1 MKEFLSKIGGK
12 NLDLNPK
19 EKEKKTSRSLFIL
32 NKKRKRKTERSAVAN
47 AIKELSKRKI
57 NNVEG
62 VQAYF
67 LENRKVVGEKE
78 AKFYNTI
85 LSMKVVNNNIRLSDV
100 LTNKPIYGYYCDTK
114 MTSFI
119 ISNDVLY
126 SNALFFYRTEKEKAD
141 DLFKECAYVDQVSF
155 CSLPFMCT
163 GDVKKGYYQ
172 DFSGT
177 FAAIG
182 YEGLSEEEK
191 KKIIGGEGEKI
202 KFNYNDIE
210 YLVFHLSGCTLVYP
224 SKLKGNTDEI
234 KNMCENM
241 KTISVSGS
249 RVILN
254 DKSFKVNN
262 KVRYV
267 DSVVKTQDFCP
278 AFLEMPESTEFSV
291 LFRIVYDYNKLYDE
305 IKNICQKQQLLKFPR
320 NMFYWDTMHQCFD
333 FIGVLAVTGKNFITP
348 ENQKNLALVYDNYIK
363 LKDVLDLWKQ
373 NQLLF
378 QRCIKEF
385 YSSFNNIVNYD
396 KLIVLR
402 DKIRDYMEMYNAL
415 TNDET
420 YDEITTLINSC
431 HIFRMCDCIHKQ
443 MNFNLFSLAQQMYN
457 VITAMNN
464 ADVRTLV
471 NDLRQL
477 GFAIYNLTYV
487 PSDKPNAQM
496 FPFIVSPGAF
506 LGNVLGGNVKFE
518 DDPLVEIVTSI
529 QNKVNKINSL
539 EDSVIQT
546 TNYVAN
552 NRERLQENN
561 LAQSLDDFLSTNQI
575 AMEDEDKKIVIKQI
589 QNELPNN
596 QNISSQLN
604 NAISQS
610 VIQGDKE
617 GKSVV
622 MNPNLIGDYAKRR
635 MLEIQARNIQQ
646 NQDRN
651 RLNMEINNLQ
661 KAYLDNRM
669 YSDEPTSTGSKN
681 IPITQDIVMQNET
694 FLGTDNQIMDR
705 IRENITTVDINPVNF
720 NKWYC
725 DLLVK
730 AGQLDMYSYPAA
742 IEVSS
747 EDLLETYP
755 LSNEEINKI
764 LSNFS
769 MPSISEVM
777 REKIYYQKTPI
788 VKITD
793 AGKTKMKLR
802 TIKKKKKKK

>member
-1 MKEFLSKIGGK
+1 MKDFLSKIGNK

-19 EKEKKTSRSLFIL
+19 AKEKKTSRSLFIL

-78 AKFYNTI
+78 ANFYNTI

-100 LTNKPIYGYYCDTK
+100 LTNKPIYGYFCDTK

-126 SNALFFYRTEKEKAD
+126 SNALFYYRVEKEKAT
-141 DLFKECAYVDQVSF
+141 DLFKECGCVDQVSF
-155 CSLPFMCT
+155 CSLPFMCN

-177 FAAIG
+177 FAVVG
-182 YEGLSEEEK
+182 YEQLSEEDK
-191 KKIIGGEGEKI
+191 KKIINGEGEKI
-202 KFNYNDIE
+202 KFNYNDVE
-210 YLVFHLSGCTLVYP
+210 YSVFHLSGCTLVYP

-234 KNMCENM
+234 KSMCENM

-249 RVILN
+249 RVIIN

-305 IKNICQKQQLLKFPR
+305 IKNICQKEQVLKFPH
-320 NMFYWDTMHQCFD
+320 NMFYWDTMHQCFE

-348 ENQKNLALVYDNYIK
+348 ENQKNLAIVYDTYIK

-415 TNDET
+415 INDET
-420 YDEITTLINSC
+420 FNEITALINSC

-477 GFAIYNLTYV
+477 GFAIYNLTYM
-487 PSDKPNAQM
+487 PSDKQNAQM

-529 QNKVNKINSL
+529 QNKVNKINIL
-539 EDSVIQT
+539 EDSVIQA

-561 LAQSLDDFLSTNQI
+561 LAQSLDDFLSTNQM

-596 QNISSQLN
+596 QSISSQLN
-604 NAISQS
+604 KAISQS

-617 GKSVV
+617 GKSIV

-635 MLEIQARNIQQ
+635 MLEIQARSIQQ

-661 KAYLDNRM
+661 KAYLDNRI

-694 FLGTDNQIMDR
+694 FLGTDDQIMDR
-705 IRENITTVDINPVNF
+705 IRENITTVNINPVNF